1 MASYKRE
8 WHYQV
13 FDTCDE
19 FESWQIQCNYE
30 RNIQTIQV
38 MDQCECGSA
47 GGQKVLV
54 TWWVTPPGS
63 CEHQGTHKSS
73 SQPSGI
79 IPPDPES

>member
-19 FESWQIQCNYE
+19 FEAWQTECNYE

-38 MDQCECGSA
+38 MDQCECGNG
-47 GGQKVLV
+47 GGQKVMV

-63 CEHQGTHKSS
+63 CDHQGSHNSS
-73 SQPSGI
+73 VVPSGI